1 MVMAGERE
9 LLSNGVQKEG
19 VIDLQKSK
27 PACSVRIF
35 LIVMIIKS
43 KLQREREREREREG
57 NIVFAFLMDLLEWT
71 VCHAFCSKM
80 TDLNTSASYCDE

>member
-1 MVMAGERE
+1 MAGERE

-43 KLQREREREREREG
+43 KLQRERERERE
-57 NIVFAFLMDLLEWT
+57 I
-71 VCHAFCSKM
+71 
-80 TDLNTSASYCDE
+80 